1 MDQDLQRG
9 SASSSTREVVAY
21 TLSTTSRIFL
31 FRNVYL
37 NGGITV
43 PINPYS
49 PFFDKD
55 IRSAL

>member
-43 PINPYS
+43 LFHSVIDLVKN
-49 PFFDKD
+49 
-55 IRSAL
+55 IC